1 MAGTAASTSG
11 GSDPHAEGTISTAGV
26 ATTASSALS
35 RLSAAA
41 GGGIGAGVAVA
52 VFLLLG
58 GLAYALGWIRVGKKK
73 VELRDDTSSVSSQG
87 VMKEAVR
94 A

>member
-1 MAGTAASTSG
+1 
-11 GSDPHAEGTISTAGV
+11 
-26 ATTASSALS
+26 
-35 RLSAAA
+35 LSAAA

-58 GLAYALGWIRVGKKK
+58 GLAYALGWISFGKKK
-73 VELRDDTSSVSSQG
+73 VQLRDDASSVSSQG